1 MYALL
6 RLIMKTYRKYH
17 FHVWKTLVVN
27 FKLLPFKQAIHL
39 PIVIYGKTQLIISNS
54 SVKLLCSPRFGIV
67 KFAKN
72 HEYFYPTPA
81 PSLLF
86 MINGTMVL
94 EGDVQFSSGC
104 TLRINDGILQ
114 LGENVC
120 FSGGCKI
127 LCNNRIF
134 IRAYSQFAFDCVC
147 CDTNFHYILQKDGLV
162 KDCVG
167 IIEVG
172 NRNWIG
178 NYTTHMRGTQLPDN
192 TIVASRSF
200 VNKSFLGYHDD
211 GILIAG
217 SPGKVVRLGDQ
228 RVFSA
233 QKEMEIRAF
242 FKKSKMTEMWLAE
255 SDFFFYE

>member
-1 MYALL
+1 
-6 RLIMKTYRKYH
+6 MKTYRKYH

-54 SVKLLCSPRFGIV
+54 SVKL
-67 KFAKN
+67 
-72 HEYFYPTPA
+72 YPTPA

-178 NYTTHMRGTQLPDN
+178 NSKQSDRYTDRRKKGCLMNIHL
-192 TIVASRSF
+192 S
-200 VNKSFLGYHDD
+200 
-211 GILIAG
+211 LI
-217 SPGKVVRLGDQ
+217 
-228 RVFSA
+228 
-233 QKEMEIRAF
+233 
-242 FKKSKMTEMWLAE
+242 
-255 SDFFFYE
+255 

>member
-104 TLRINDGILQ
+104 TLRIKDGILQ

-172 NRNWIG
+172 IG
-178 NYTTHMRGTQLPDN
+178 TGLEILLPLCGVLN
-192 TIVASRSF
+192 FPTIPLWQVG
-200 VNKSFLGYHDD
+200 VL
-211 GILIAG
+211 
-217 SPGKVVRLGDQ
+217 
-228 RVFSA
+228 
-233 QKEMEIRAF
+233 
-242 FKKSKMTEMWLAE
+242 
-255 SDFFFYE
+255 

>member
-147 CDTNFHYILQKDGLV
+147 CDTNLCGVLNFPTIPLWQ
-162 KDCVG
+162 VG
-167 IIEVG
+167 V
-172 NRNWIG
+172 
-178 NYTTHMRGTQLPDN
+178 L
-192 TIVASRSF
+192 
-200 VNKSFLGYHDD
+200 
-211 GILIAG
+211 
-217 SPGKVVRLGDQ
+217 
-228 RVFSA
+228 
-233 QKEMEIRAF
+233 
-242 FKKSKMTEMWLAE
+242 
-255 SDFFFYE
+255 

>member
-1 MYALL
+1 
-6 RLIMKTYRKYH
+6 MKTYRKYH

-114 LGENVC
+114 LGEMSV
-120 FSGGCKI
+120 FQVDVKSYVTIGY
-127 LCNNRIF
+127 LFERIASSLSIVFVVIRTF
-134 IRAYSQFAFDCVC
+134 IIYFRKTA
-147 CDTNFHYILQKDGLV
+147 
-162 KDCVG
+162 
-167 IIEVG
+167 
-172 NRNWIG
+172 W
-178 NYTTHMRGTQLPDN
+178 
-192 TIVASRSF
+192 
-200 VNKSFLGYHDD
+200 
-211 GILIAG
+211 
-217 SPGKVVRLGDQ
+217 
-228 RVFSA
+228 
-233 QKEMEIRAF
+233 
-242 FKKSKMTEMWLAE
+242 
-255 SDFFFYE
+255 

>member
-1 MYALL
+1 
-6 RLIMKTYRKYH
+6 
-17 FHVWKTLVVN
+17 
-27 FKLLPFKQAIHL
+27 
-39 PIVIYGKTQLIISNS
+39 
-54 SVKLLCSPRFGIV
+54 
-67 KFAKN
+67 
-72 HEYFYPTPA
+72 
-81 PSLLF
+81 
-86 MINGTMVL
+86 MVL

-172 NRNWIG
+172 NRELGLEILLL
-178 NYTTHMRGTQLPDN
+178 MRGDST
-192 TIVASRSF
+192 SRQ
-200 VNKSFLGYHDD
+200 YHC
-211 GILIAG
+211 
-217 SPGKVVRLGDQ
+217 GK
-228 RVFSA
+228 
-233 QKEMEIRAF
+233 
-242 FKKSKMTEMWLAE
+242 
-255 SDFFFYE
+255 